1 MFVRLNCN
9 QNIVVKGQMRQ
20 YKRGDW
26 VDVGRQWAQQWIA
39 AGIATALDMTA
50 ADGKPLE
57 PTAGILVRG
66 AISDEMREQITQA
79 THLQW
84 AFVTDEPLDNWL
96 PFTETLIYKTTFT
109 LRLDLLIT
117 GFNLLKKWQAA
128 IPLWDYETLA
138 AHVGTEQ
145 ERDDTKAVIRDL
157 RVPLRD
163 TRLIFVRR
171 CGDTR
176 KLMDLWR
183 DGCANRGHEQLAWMR
198 AMYTV
203 KPLVCDLPASWTGRV
218 K

>member
-9 QNIVVKGQMRQ
+9 QNIVSKGVMHQ
-20 YKRGDW
+20 YKKGDW

-39 AGIATALDMTA
+39 AGIATMLDTTSI
-50 ADGKPLE
+50 DGKPLE

-66 AISDEMREQITQA
+66 SISHEMREQITKA
-79 THLQW
+79 TNLQW
-84 AFVTDEPLDNWL
+84 AFVGDSGLIGWL
-96 PFTETLIYKTTFT
+96 PFTETLIYQATFM

-117 GFNLLKKWQAA
+117 GFNLLKKWQVA

-138 AHVGTEQ
+138 ANVGTELDR
-145 ERDDTKAVIRDL
+145 EATKAVIRDL

-176 KLMDLWR
+176 RLLELWR
-183 DGCANRGHEQLAWMR
+183 EGCAPENDERLAWMR

-203 KPLVCDLPASWTGRV
+203 KPLVCDLPASWTGRG
-218 K
+218 